1 MYKYEYVTVSAEME
15 GYLAKFNNVLSL
27 ADYRK
32 IIDEKAAEGWR
43 YVDHIPVHQYAHGQY
58 GAIDL
63 VFERDVEE

>member
-43 YVDHIPVHQYAHGQY
+43 YVGYMPTRERMKGYLREL
-58 GAIDL
+58 DL
-63 VFERDVEE
+63 IFEKEV

>member
-43 YVDHIPVHQYAHGQY
+43 YVGYMPTRESMKGYLREL
-58 GAIDL
+58 DL
-63 VFERDVEE
+63 IFEKEV